1 MARKG
6 SPSSVMYAQL
16 KEFGISNRDAA
27 RLLLNTS
34 LTFDGRMLGSRIDDS
49 SQLSRRIVHTAPEE
63 LPQSLFN
70 NFAEACTVIERRI
83 LQRLAASAL
92 SSDMDRARRELQT
105 ILEVECVPQMT
116 LALRSFGM
124 DSSLY
129 NDVVIYIQNLRL
141 AREEDRTFLHL
152 LLFVVTGC
160 VGNPRISSRIV
171 TDYATDVLG
180 AEYHT
185 APTQFG
191 MGQKTALPS
200 ATRIGLVRVTGGF
213 VPAGSRMHVLN
224 PDGTCIGLLPSG
236 DHIIADVDADVS
248 RNHAY
253 IWQDGEHWYLR
264 DLGSTNGT
272 RLVSGGDGSERAV
285 GRSVEE
291 APELFASDI
300 ICLGATTRFMVMP
313 VFGT

>member
-105 ILEVECVPQMT
+105 ILEVECVP
-116 LALRSFGM
+116 
-124 DSSLY
+124 
-129 NDVVIYIQNLRL
+129 
-141 AREEDRTFLHL
+141 
-152 LLFVVTGC
+152 
-160 VGNPRISSRIV
+160 
-171 TDYATDVLG
+171 
-180 AEYHT
+180 
-185 APTQFG
+185 
-191 MGQKTALPS
+191 
-200 ATRIGLVRVTGGF
+200 
-213 VPAGSRMHVLN
+213 
-224 PDGTCIGLLPSG
+224 
-236 DHIIADVDADVS
+236 
-248 RNHAY
+248 
-253 IWQDGEHWYLR
+253 
-264 DLGSTNGT
+264 
-272 RLVSGGDGSERAV
+272 
-285 GRSVEE
+285 
-291 APELFASDI
+291 
-300 ICLGATTRFMVMP
+300 
-313 VFGT
+313 